1 MEKKSD
7 KVRRLVR
14 ESRFKE
20 ALAIAKGF
28 RLGISKADVD
38 AMTRGYEC
46 MVHPEFYGQI
56 GFNPEEESR
65 KGIEAVTRLYGKEEQ
80 CNVSA

>member
-1 MEKKSD
+1 MERKSD
-7 KVRRLVR
+7 KVRRLV
-14 ESRFKE
+14 EENRFKE

-28 RLGISKADVD
+28 RIGISKADVD

-46 MVHPEFYGQI
+46 MVHPEFYRQI
-56 GFNPEEESR
+56 GFDPAEESR

>member
-46 MVHPEFYGQI
+46 MVHPEFYRQI

>member
-46 MVHPEFYGQI
+46 IVHPEFYRQI

-65 KGIEAVTRLYGKEEQ
+65 KGIEAVMRLYGKEEQ